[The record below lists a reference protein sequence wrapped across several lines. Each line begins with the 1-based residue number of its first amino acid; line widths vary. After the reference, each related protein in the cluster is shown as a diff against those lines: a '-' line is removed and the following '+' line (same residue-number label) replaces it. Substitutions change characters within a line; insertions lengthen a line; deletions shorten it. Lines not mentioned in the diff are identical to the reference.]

1 MLGYKYTEEARLKMI
16 EFLKD
21 KENHPMFG
29 KKHSEETKS
38 KIIKNLSKYPLGVG
52 IYDLNNNLLLNYSNN
67 TELAKH
73 LGVSKVTVSKYL
85 NKGLIYKD
93 FYRFKAIED

>member
-1 MLGYKYTEEARLKMI
+1 
-16 EFLKD
+16 
-21 KENHPMFG
+21 MFG

-38 KIIKNLSKYPLGVG
+38 KISKTKSKYSLGVG
-52 IYDLNNNLLLNYSNN
+52 IYDLNNNLLFNFNNN

-73 LGVSKVTVSKYL
+73 LDISKVTVGKYL

-93 FYRFKAIED
+93 LYRFKVIED